1 MAEPAMSVTP
11 YWELTFD
18 ADGDTDGGRC
28 DRLAAEAARRG
39 VRDLIVFAHGWNTDR
54 SAATGLYSRFFAPM
68 PALAPAARIGYVG
81 VVWPSMRFPDEPIPD
96 FPRSA
101 AAGAARCGAL
111 DGETRDA
118 LSQTFP
124 DRAAVVDRI
133 GRLLELRPPGEA
145 ALEEFGG
152 LVRLLADVAPHGPQ
166 ALFAADTLAEGLP
179 QDGPPEMFAGPT
191 AEVCAEFARA
201 LAGLDA
207 GSTLSGD
214 PASARSLSGDPAS
227 GGSVSGG
234 SEAGPERGAV
244 VAGFS
249 LPNPWDGAHELLRQ
263 ATYYA
268 MKRRAGTVGER
279 GLGPFVG
286 RLAAIAPAV
295 RVHLVGH
302 SFGGRLVSFALRG
315 LPEGVR
321 TVKSVTLLQGAFSHY
336 AFAARLP
343 HDARAGGAL
352 QGQQHRVDG
361 PLVCCH
367 SSFDA
372 ALGTMYPLASR
383 MAGDARG
390 AVEEFGVGSLLGAKW
405 GAMGH
410 DGVQAVPGTRACT
423 LAEAL
428 AGPLPASGCV
438 NVDAAAVVRR
448 GGAPAGAHSDI
459 VHPELARLVLA
470 AGRVR

>member
-18 ADGDTDGGRC
+18 ADGDTDGARR

-81 VVWPSMRFPDEPIPD
+81 VVWPSMRFPDEAIPD
-96 FPRSA
+96 FPRSVA
-101 AAGAARCGAL
+101 AAAVRRGAL
-111 DGETRDA
+111 DGETRHA
-118 LSQTFP
+118 LLQTFP

-133 GRLLELRPPGEA
+133 GRLLERRPPGEA

-152 LVRLLADVAPHGPQ
+152 LVRLLADVAPQGPQ

-179 QDGPPEMFAGPT
+179 PDGQPEMFAGPT
-191 AEVCAEFARA
+191 AEICEEFARA
-201 LAGLDA
+201 LAGLDP
-207 GSTLSGD
+207 GSTPSGD
-214 PASARSLSGDPAS
+214 PVSAGSAAGGSTSAGSAAGGSASGDP
-227 GGSVSGG
+227 VSGG
-234 SEAGPERGAV
+234 SGAGPERGAV

-263 ATYYA
+263 AAYYA

-286 RLAAIAPAV
+286 RLAAVAPAV

-343 HDARAGGAL
+343 HDAGAGGVL

-448 GGAPAGAHSDI
+448 GG
-459 VHPELARLVLA
+459 
-470 AGRVR
+470 